1 MYFIFPGSCESNQD
15 TVKDGK
21 IDAFLYFFTIVLVSL
36 QMNLIVM
43 ATVNMFNKLNTRIW
57 RLGQNLNM
65 FAG

>member
-43 ATVNMFNKLNTRIW
+43 ATVNMFNKLN
-57 RLGQNLNM
+57 LNP
-65 FAG
+65 ATLRVIYKTVK